1 LVSSST
7 ESSRATLL
15 SILGLSVALNL
26 TAVWWGLPSKFGW
39 AVDELNP
46 SVILA
51 GIEVRFSGDWHHPSY
66 PPFHHYL
73 LALTYLPVLALDLV
87 DPRSVEGHTLFF
99 YFGRMISIA
108 MSAGAVVLVSRL
120 GALLFDARSGL
131 FAALVTAL
139 QAPFVYYGK
148 FANLDV
154 PLTFWVLLSLYF
166 FVRVVRK
173 DELRDYLL
181 FTLTAVLATVTKDQ
195 AYAFYVLPLAVLAAG
210 RLRRGTLLDR
220 RIGLSILL
228 GTISFLAVH
237 NVWFNYRGFMR
248 HLDQILWARSNYNA
262 FENTILGQL
271 GILRQTVVHIGFSL
285 GWPLALAAFLGV
297 GLSLREGR
305 NRPLPLWV
313 LLSCVS
319 YYVFFIAPVLSPW
332 LRYCVP
338 LSTILA
344 LFAGNALARVWPRA
358 AAVRMLAAAA
368 LLYSLARAL
377 SVDVLLLR
385 DSRYDAERWLHAN
398 VGPGEVVGYVAP
410 EYYLPRL
417 HELSAKRLRPTQ
429 TVLEREGPDFL
440 VLNPDFAERFEPGSR
455 EEDLFSNLEKGR
467 TSYGLVYRQES
478 KSAPLLNLDGILDNM
493 SKISP
498 VVEVYQRAR

>member
-1 LVSSST
+1 VPVSST
-7 ESSRATLL
+7 KTCSSLL
-15 SILGLSVALNL
+15 SVIALSLALNVS
-26 TAVWWGLPSKFGW
+26 AVWWGLPSKFGW

-46 SVILA
+46 TIILA
-51 GIEVRFSGDWHHPSY
+51 GIETRFSGDWHHPSY

-73 LALTYLPVLALDLV
+73 LALTYLPVLAFDVV

-99 YFGRMISIA
+99 YFGRAISIA
-108 MSAGAVVLVSRL
+108 MSAGALVLMSRL
-120 GALLFDARSGL
+120 GTLLFDGRAGL
-131 FAALVTAL
+131 FAALIAAL

-166 FVRVVRK
+166 FVRVIREH
-173 DELRDYLL
+173 ELRDYLL
-181 FTLTAVLATVTKDQ
+181 FTLTAVLAMLTKDQ
-195 AYAFYVLPLAVLAAG
+195 AYAFYVLPLGAFAVG

-220 RIGLSILL
+220 RIGLAIVL
-228 GTISFLAVH
+228 GAVSFLALH
-237 NVWFNYRGFMR
+237 NVPFNYRGFVR
-248 HLDQILWARSNYNA
+248 HFEQILWARSNYNA
-262 FENTILGQL
+262 FENTLLGHL

-285 GWPLALAAFLGV
+285 GWPLALAAFLGA
-297 GLSLREGR
+297 GLALRDR
-305 NRPLPLWV
+305 KSNPLPLWV
-313 LLSCVS
+313 LLSSVS

-344 LFAGNALARVWPRA
+344 LFAGNALARLRPRGA
-358 AAVRMLAAAA
+358 AFRVLAAAA
-368 LLYSLARAL
+368 LLYSLARAVSL
-377 SVDVLLLR
+377 NALLLR
-385 DSRYDAERWLHAN
+385 DSRYDAERWLKVN
-398 VGPGEVVGYVAP
+398 VGPGEVVGYVGP

-417 HELSAKRLRPTQ
+417 HELSAKRLRPTES
-429 TVLEREGPDFL
+429 VLEREKPDFL

-455 EEDLFSNLEKGR
+455 EGELFSNLETGR

-478 KSAPLLNLDGILDNM
+478 KPVFLLDFEGILDNM

-498 VVEVYQRAR
+498 SIEVYQRAR

>member
-1 LVSSST
+1 LVSS
-7 ESSRATLL
+7 RAALF
-15 SILGLSVALNL
+15 SIVGLSLALNL

-46 SVILA
+46 SVILD

-108 MSAGAVVLVSRL
+108 MSAAVIVLMSRL
-120 GALLFDARSGL
+120 GALLFDERSGL
-131 FAALVTAL
+131 FAALAAAL
-139 QAPFVYYGK
+139 QVPFVYYGK

-166 FVRVVRK
+166 FLRLIRE
-173 DELRDYLL
+173 DALRDYLL
-181 FTLTAVLATVTKDQ
+181 FTVTAVLATLTKDQ
-195 AYAFYVLPLAVLAAG
+195 AYAFYVLPLAVFAAL

-228 GTISFLAVH
+228 GAVLFLALH
-237 NVWFNYRGFMR
+237 NVLFNYRGFVR
-248 HLDQILWARSNYNA
+248 HVEQILWARSNYNA
-262 FENTILGQL
+262 FENTLLGHL

-285 GWPLALAAFLGV
+285 GWPLALAAFLGI
-297 GLSLREGR
+297 GLALRNGKA
-305 NRPLPLWV
+305 NRLPLWV
-313 LLSCVS
+313 LLSSVS

-344 LFAGNALARVWPRA
+344 LFAGNVLARLWPRA
-358 AAVRMLAAAA
+358 AAFRALAAFA
-368 LLYSLARAL
+368 LLYSLARAV
-377 SVDVLLLR
+377 SVNALLLR
-385 DSRYDAERWLHAN
+385 DSRYDAERWLEAN
-398 VGPGEVVGYVAP
+398 AKPGEVVGYVAP

-417 HELSAKRLRPTQ
+417 HELSAKRLRPTA
-429 TVLEREGPDFL
+429 TVLERERPDFL

-455 EEDLFSNLEKGR
+455 EDELFSNLERGR
-467 TSYGLVYRQES
+467 TSYALVYRQKS
-478 KSAPLLNLDGILDNM
+478 KASPLLDFEGILDNM

-498 VVEVYQRAR
+498 SIEVYQRAR